1 MNTSDLV
8 AALADNWDMSKA
20 ETRRLLD
27 IIVQTFN
34 DNIAGGNSF
43 TIPDLGTFGVHT
55 RESRESYNPHYEQ
68 YMKLPPKR
76 VVDFTP
82 SKGLKEELKQVG
94 IADE

>member
-8 AALADNWDMSKA
+8 AALADNWDMSQA

-27 IIVQTFN
+27 VIVQTFN
-34 DNIAGGNSF
+34 DNIAGGNDF
-43 TIPDLGTFGVHT
+43 TIPELGTFGTHI
-55 RESRESYNPHYEQ
+55 REARKSYNPHYEQ
-68 YMKLPPKR
+68 YMTLPPKR

-94 IADE
+94 IDDE